1 MGSSQYVLFCIIL
14 NTVGEE
20 MFATTFVNVLAK
32 VTHKFYDLSMCLT
45 SSADSDEWCLDFSSS
60 SH

>member
-45 SSADSDEWCLDFSSS
+45 SSADSDE
-60 SH
+60 